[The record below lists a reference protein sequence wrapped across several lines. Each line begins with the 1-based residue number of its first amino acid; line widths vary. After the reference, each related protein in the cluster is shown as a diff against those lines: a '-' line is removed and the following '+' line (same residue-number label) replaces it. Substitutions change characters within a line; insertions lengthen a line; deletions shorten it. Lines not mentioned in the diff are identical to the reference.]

1 MNKLQGLKAFGG
13 KHKVGALRRTPIHS
27 IPRPWIY
34 FPRSGITVHAGRL
47 SSPSVV
53 TSQTHMHELDEPLRE
68 LIPRLRRFA
77 VSLTRNA
84 SSADDLVQATLERAI
99 TRWADK
105 RIEGDLR
112 AWLFSILYRQ
122 FLDAHRRT
130 RRYARMLEF
139 FTGRDDAQ
147 PSVERTVIAQATL
160 QAFDQLNTEQRA
172 LLLWVSVEGLSYKEV
187 AQILEVPIGTVM
199 SRLSRARQ
207 ALRQLS
213 DGDIASPSLRILK

>member
-1 MNKLQGLKAFGG
+1 MNRLQGLKAFGG
-13 KHKVGALRRTPIHS
+13 NHKVGALRRTPIHS

-34 FPRSGITVHAGRL
+34 FPRLGITVHAGRL

-53 TSQTHMHELDEPLRE
+53 TSQTPMHELDEPLRE

-122 FLDAHRRT
+122 FLDTHRRT

>member
-1 MNKLQGLKAFGG
+1 
-13 KHKVGALRRTPIHS
+13 
-27 IPRPWIY
+27 
-34 FPRSGITVHAGRL
+34 
-47 SSPSVV
+47 
-53 TSQTHMHELDEPLRE
+53 MHELDEQLRE

-77 VSLTRNA
+77 LSLTRNS

-99 TRWADK
+99 IAWADK
-105 RIEGDLR
+105 RVEGDLR
-112 AWLFSILYRQ
+112 AWLFAILYRQ
-122 FLDAHRRT
+122 FLDAHRRS

-147 PSVERTVIAQATL
+147 PSVERTVMAQSTL
-160 QAFDQLNTEQRA
+160 QAFDQLSTEQRA

-187 AQILEVPIGTVM
+187 AEILQVPIGTVM

-213 DGDIASPSLRILK
+213 DGEIAGPALRRLK

>member
-1 MNKLQGLKAFGG
+1 
-13 KHKVGALRRTPIHS
+13 
-27 IPRPWIY
+27 
-34 FPRSGITVHAGRL
+34 
-47 SSPSVV
+47 
-53 TSQTHMHELDEPLRE
+53 MHELDEQLRE

-77 VSLTRNA
+77 VSLTRNT
-84 SSADDLVQATLERAI
+84 SSADDLVQSTLERAI

-105 RIEGDLR
+105 HSEGDLR

-122 FLDAHRRT
+122 FLDAHRRS

-139 FTGRDDAQ
+139 FTGRDDAH
-147 PSVERTVIAQATL
+147 PSAERSVMAQSTL

-187 AQILEVPIGTVM
+187 ADILDVPLGTVM

>member
-1 MNKLQGLKAFGG
+1 
-13 KHKVGALRRTPIHS
+13 VGFSFTLEGITCVSRRLPCHCRPSLTQNPPFHERYRRTTQRNHS
-27 IPRPWIY
+27 QAPA
-34 FPRSGITVHAGRL
+34 F
-47 SSPSVV
+47 
-53 TSQTHMHELDEPLRE
+53 
-68 LIPRLRRFA
+68 RRFA
-77 VSLTRNA
+77 VSLTRNP
-84 SSADDLVQATLERAI
+84 SSADDLVQSSLERALSS
-99 TRWADK
+99 WADK
-105 RIEGDLR
+105 RPEGDLR

-147 PSVERTVIAQATL
+147 PSVERTVIAQSTL
-160 QAFDQLNTEQRA
+160 QAFDQLTTEQRA

-187 AQILEVPIGTVM
+187 AEILDVPTGTVM

-213 DGDIASPSLRILK
+213 DGEITSPSLRILK

>member
-1 MNKLQGLKAFGG
+1 MRGE
-13 KHKVGALRRTPIHS
+13 HKVGALRRTSIGS
-27 IPRPWIY
+27 IPWPLIY
-34 FPRSGITVHAGRL
+34 FPGSGITVHAARL

-53 TSQTHMHELDEPLRE
+53 TSQIPMHELDEQLRE

-84 SSADDLVQATLERAI
+84 SSADDLVQSTLERAI
-99 TRWADK
+99 ISWADK

-147 PSVERTVIAQATL
+147 PSVERTVIAQSTL

-172 LLLWVSVEGLSYKEV
+172 LLLWVSVEGLSYKEI
-187 AQILEVPIGTVM
+187 AEILEVPIGTVM

-213 DGDIASPSLRILK
+213 DGEIASPSLRILK

>member
-1 MNKLQGLKAFGG
+1 M
-13 KHKVGALRRTPIHS
+13 KHKVGALRRTPIRS
-27 IPRPWIY
+27 IPRPCVY
-34 FPRSGITVHAGRL
+34 FSGLGITFNVRRL
-47 SSPSVV
+47 SSPSVA
-53 TSQTHMHELDEPLRE
+53 TSQIPMHELDEQLRE
-68 LIPRLRRFA
+68 LIPRMRRFA
-77 VSLTRNA
+77 VSLTRNT
-84 SSADDLVQATLERAI
+84 SSADDLVQSTLERAI

-122 FLDAHRRT
+122 FLDAHRRS
-130 RRYARMLEF
+130 RRYARMLDF

-147 PSVERTVIAQATL
+147 PSVERTVMAQSAL

-187 AQILEVPIGTVM
+187 AVILEVPVGTVM

-213 DGDIASPSLRILK
+213 DGEIASPSLRILK